1 MVETQETGVVEKTVR
16 VAARPETVFPSFT
29 DPEKMA
35 RWKGTKID
43 IDPRPGGLYRVNV
56 NGRDV
61 ASGKYVEVTPNSKV
75 VFTWG
80 WEGKDQE
87 VPPGASTVEVTLTP
101 DGDGT
106 VVRLRHYGLEG
117 EQRER
122 HAQGWAHYLSRLSIA
137 ATGGEPGPD
146 PMVESEQMG

>member
-16 VAARPETVFPSFT
+16 VAARPETVFPFFT
-29 DPEKMA
+29 DPKKMA
-35 RWKGTKID
+35 MWKGTEID

-101 DGDGT
+101 NPPKDTDGRREDSGRGW
-106 VVRLRHYGLEG
+106 VREL
-117 EQRER
+117 
-122 HAQGWAHYLSRLSIA
+122 QGRW
-137 ATGGEPGPD
+137 PG
-146 PMVESEQMG
+146 VLG